1 MARIIKEEVADTT
14 GKEAGL
20 AIIGRLFLVAGIA
33 LALASIAATII
44 RGEFFWLACG
54 AVGMVIGIVVFIIF
68 GALSEIIALLKK
80 LCGIPCSAHISGTG
94 KGTIFLCSECG
105 SMTWADSLK
114 CSRCGVEF
122 DSEEPDPIVT
132 TGTDG
137 AKV

>member
-33 LALASIAATII
+33 LALAS
-44 RGEFFWLACG
+44 
-54 AVGMVIGIVVFIIF
+54 MVIGIVVFIIF

-80 LCGIPCSAHISGTG
+80 LCGIPCSTHISGTG